1 LVLSKFCSGV
11 QKEQGWFVQ
20 GRLVSTVAIE
30 LADLKTQIRQGME
43 SFGREVAMDRIQE
56 QVCGF
61 LGGFMGLA
69 EA

>member
-1 LVLSKFCSGV
+1 M
-11 QKEQGWFVQ
+11 
-20 GRLVSTVAIE
+20 AIE